1 MTLSFGGVGAAI
13 SRPPSTDL
21 VLRAD
26 DIRPYTKCRL
36 HFVGAAYGR
45 PPTADRSSR
54 ATTGRPYGAAI
65 SYLKFV
71 TCF

>member
-1 MTLSFGGVGAAI
+1 MLDPVIWWCRGGYY
-13 SRPPSTDL
+13 RPPSTDR

-36 HFVGAAYGR
+36 HFVGAA
-45 PPTADRSSR
+45 
-54 ATTGRPYGAAI
+54 I

>member
-1 MTLSFGGVGAAI
+1 MRPWLPLRAAEDSGPYGRDSSHSVGADVPI
-13 SRPPSTDL
+13 RPERF
-21 VLRAD
+21 VRQRRAD

-36 HFVGAAYGR
+36 HFVGAA
-45 PPTADRSSR
+45 
-54 ATTGRPYGAAI
+54 I